1 MTAKD
6 LEIFR
11 EIPTIYTPRL
21 VLRKIT
27 HSDIDD
33 IHEYATDMRVSEFLL
48 WDPHKNKEYTRRF
61 VEFIQNG
68 YQKLKYYTWGVEFE
82 SKMIGTCGFSAFDL
96 SKNSAEVGYVLS
108 ANYWNLGIATEATKR
123 VIEYGFEV
131 LGLSKIEARF
141 IKENTKSR
149 KVAERLG
156 MTYYM
161 SVPRAYTH
169 RTGKRD
175 MEIFHIERATYL
187 KNK

>member
-1 MTAKD
+1 MREKD

-11 EIPTIYTPRL
+11 DIPTITTPRI

-27 HSDIDD
+27 PFDIDD
-33 IHEYATDMRVSEFLL
+33 IYEYASDKRVSEFLL
-48 WDPHKNKEYTRRF
+48 WDPHKDKRYTKKF
-61 VEFIQNG
+61 VEFIQKG
-68 YQKLKYYTWGVEFE
+68 YEKLKYFTWGVEFDG
-82 SKMIGTCGFSAFDL
+82 KMIGTCGFSAFDL
-96 SKNSAEVGYVLS
+96 SNNSAEVGYVLS
-108 ANYWNLGIATEATKR
+108 ANYWNMGIATEATKR

-131 LGLSKIEARF
+131 LGLYKIEARF

-161 SVPRAYTH
+161 SLPLAYTH
-169 RTGKRD
+169 RSGKRD
-175 MEIFHIERATYL
+175 MVIFHIDRETYL